1 MATVTRVP
9 TAIATPWGKATLV
22 DEVRVQQRAGDKRF
36 SSLVQLLQGK
46 DGQLLVRFA
55 YATNGAARRGPVT
68 LRARDLERLR
78 AAVRER
84 PELTEVLGM

>member
-1 MATVTRVP
+1 MAR
-9 TAIATPWGKATLV
+9 IATPWGKAALV

-36 SSLVQLLQGK
+36 SSLVQLLQSE
-46 DGQLLVRFA
+46 DGELLVRFA
-55 YATNGAARRGPVT
+55 YATGGAARRGPVT

-78 AAVRER
+78 AAIRER